1 MRERQE
7 VQTLLRPVNALREDL
22 RECAHEELIPRGG
35 SYFQL
40 SEIQSL
46 LRAESSFRPSPGMR
60 LLNESSPLPET
71 ETTVRVHSTDFAR
84 TSIFSQGAPKGLVS
98 PLLLVS
104 GELVMPRKP
113 HGPSGTI
120 V

>member
-1 MRERQE
+1 VKVGRNDP
-7 VQTLLRPVNALREDL
+7 LRPVSALREDL
-22 RECAHEELIPRGG
+22 REGAHEELIPRGG

-46 LRAESSFRPSPGMR
+46 LRAESSLRPSPGMR

-71 ETTVRVHSTDFAR
+71 ETMVRVHSTHFAR
-84 TSIFSQGAPKGLVS
+84 TSIFSQQGAPKGLVS
-98 PLLLVS
+98 PLLRVS

-113 HGPSGTI
+113 HGPSGTTG
-120 V
+120 